1 MMRQIKLLSLLLTLA
16 AMPAQAAET
25 GAETAAK
32 VPMAKADPQ
41 KVIAAKLP
49 GIDASSIKEAPIP
62 GMYEVSVGT
71 NVAYV
76 SSDARYLIRGDLIDL
91 DSDINLTEQ
100 RRNNARMQQLSAM
113 SEDNMIIFGPEAK
126 DAKYE
131 ITVFT
136 DIDCGYCR
144 KLHAEIAQLNDLG
157 VRVRYV
163 FYPRSGPNSAS
174 WQKAEDVW
182 CAADRKSAF
191 TAAKQGQTV
200 ESADC
205 GTTPV
210 TEEWQMGQAFGVR
223 GTPAIITS
231 DGKMIAGY
239 LPPPQLVA
247 RLDSEKRLTDA
258 AKSVTNSLR

>member
-1 MMRQIKLLSLLLTLA
+1 MTRQIRLLSLLLTLA
-16 AMPAQAAET
+16 ALPASSAET
-25 GAETAAK
+25 GADAGAK
-32 VPMAKADPQ
+32 VPKADPA

-62 GMYEVSVGT
+62 GVYEVSVGT

-91 DSDINLTEQ
+91 DNDVNLTEE
-100 RRNNARMQQLSAM
+100 RRNHARADRLAGL
-113 SEDNMIIFGPEAK
+113 SEDNMIVFGPAAK

-144 KLHAEIAQLNDLG
+144 KLHSEIAQLNDLG

-163 FYPRSGPNSAS
+163 FYPRGGPNTES
-174 WQKAEDVW
+174 WKKAEEVW
-182 CAADRKSAF
+182 CSTDRKSAF
-191 TAAKQGQTV
+191 TAAKLGHAID
-200 ESADC
+200 SGDC
-205 GTTPV
+205 GPTPI
-210 TEEWQMGQAFGVR
+210 TEEWEMGQAFGVR

-231 DGKMIAGY
+231 DGKLIAGY

-247 RLDSEKRLTDA
+247 RLDSEKRLSDA
-258 AKSVTNSLR
+258 SSATKSLR